1 MQTINLQFQVDND
14 VYESFMKSGQE
25 MRDKIKEFILFEL
38 GSMDDGYP
46 TIGTEEA
53 KRRVAEAVE
62 HYRRSPEDFT
72 PFDDAYWNDL
82 DRLID
87 AIEAKA

>member
-1 MQTINLQFQVDND
+1 MVTIPLKIENSIYEDMVRGGVDIQKKFNEFLSQFAFVDD
-14 VYESFMKSGQE
+14 
-25 MRDKIKEFILFEL
+25 R
-38 GSMDDGYP
+38 YP

-72 PFDDAYWNDL
+72 AFDDAYWESL
-82 DRLID
+82 DKLID
-87 AIEAKA
+87 DVKSKA